1 MLRSLGLRC
10 YCWLERVKE
19 TIADTGLILKG
30 TLRGCRS
37 VLINFNKIYF
47 LPNSDIEQIC
57 DHILGR
63 FGVQHFIVTGDVSGV
78 ARTGIGRGKRSYW
91 QVVRHRL
98 KLSGP
103 QIRREN
109 HDG

>member
-1 MLRSLGLRC
+1 
-10 YCWLERVKE
+10 
-19 TIADTGLILKG
+19 LK
-30 TLRGCRS
+30 GCRS

-63 FGVQHFIVTGDVSGV
+63 FGEQYFIVTGDVSGG
-78 ARTGIGRGKRSYW
+78 ARTGVVRGKRSYW

-103 QIRREN
+103 QIRLRARNLDLLESRILCN
-109 HDG
+109 FALSNLDISIDKNLTS